1 MCITIL
7 DIKIRNAIILNLES
21 QEHSSI
27 FNTERYVQVDKYELH
42 SIKYTSFDSTNYLL
56 QHNLLITCP
65 TIWLTVNQNEMKWN
79 ETKWNEM
86 ISYSASLQMTTQR
99 LFSTNVRLTLG

>member
-7 DIKIRNAIILNLES
+7 DIKIRNKITLHLES
-21 QEHSSI
+21 QEYSSI

-65 TIWLTVNQNEMKWN
+65 TIWLTVNQNEMKRN
-79 ETKWNEM
+79 KMKRNN
-86 ISYSASLQMTTQR
+86 ILQCI
-99 LFSTNVRLTLG
+99 LTNDHPTSIFH